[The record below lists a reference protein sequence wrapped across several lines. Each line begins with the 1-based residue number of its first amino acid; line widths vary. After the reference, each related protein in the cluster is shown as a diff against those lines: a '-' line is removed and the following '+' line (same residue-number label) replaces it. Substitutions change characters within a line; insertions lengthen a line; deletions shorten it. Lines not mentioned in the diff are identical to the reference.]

1 MSNVMIAFVGM
12 LGFAGWV
19 YSKIQRKTGGN
30 TSNSLIV
37 AGCSGLVFFIAFLMI
52 LNMISGAT
60 GQ

>member
-1 MSNVMIAFVGM
+1 MIAFIGA
-12 LGFAGWV
+12 LGFGGWV

-37 AGCSGLVFFIAFLMI
+37 AGGAGLVFFILLLMI
-52 LNMISGAT
+52 LNFISNVT